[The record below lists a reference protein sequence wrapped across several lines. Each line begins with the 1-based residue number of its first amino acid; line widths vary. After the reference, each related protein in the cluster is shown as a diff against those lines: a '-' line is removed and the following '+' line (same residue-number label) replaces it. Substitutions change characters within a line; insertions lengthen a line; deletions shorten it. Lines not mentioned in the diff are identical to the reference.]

1 MEHNISA
8 LKLIKSEN
16 KEKKYKVAAAFVNGQ
31 ITLYDL
37 SMNELKTVVLSA
49 SEYVI

>member
-8 LKLIKSEN
+8 LKLIKTEDEEN
-16 KEKKYKVAAAFVNGQ
+16 KFKVAAAFVNGQ

-37 SMNELKTVVLSA
+37 SLNELKTVVFSA